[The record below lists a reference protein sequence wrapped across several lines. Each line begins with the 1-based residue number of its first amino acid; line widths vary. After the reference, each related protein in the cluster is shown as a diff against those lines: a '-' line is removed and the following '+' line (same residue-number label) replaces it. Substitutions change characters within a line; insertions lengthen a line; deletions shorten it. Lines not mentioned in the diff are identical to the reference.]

1 MSDSHDAQIALM
13 KFLSGVARKVS
24 ADEHVYV
31 VGGAVRDFVMGR
43 PIKDIDVVVDSIAL
57 SKALGGKKVKD
68 AAWFAEQLTRAIPAH
83 TDFTTN
89 QYGVAILTVKGPWIL
104 DGQDLQGEVI
114 EIANARKESYGGSE
128 GKGFKPHMVE
138 SATIEEDTERREFTF
153 NTLLWRLRDLVTG
166 PEKAEIIDLTG
177 CGLRD
182 LEQGVVRCPRD
193 PDIVFSDDPTR
204 MLRLVKFVGRYG
216 FKVPPDVAASVRRNA
231 VMMANAP
238 WEAIA
243 KLLVHDILDKPYAR
257 RVLPMMKDLGL
268 LKVIAEMVARNS
280 SFHSYLERELRG
292 KPAHL
297 VVDLLTHG
305 LENPTPVK
313 MLTPDQRRRYVDVV
327 RGMEPSDASLFTAA
341 LMQPAVN
348 NNALIAEFALKAQ
361 QRAIIAPTARDAL
374 LNDPSLATDP
384 VGLTQAVREMLSR
397 QVEPTVRTASPSPV
411 RVASRFLRTRVR

>member
-1 MSDSHDAQIALM
+1 
-13 KFLSGVARKVS
+13 
-24 ADEHVYV
+24 
-31 VGGAVRDFVMGR
+31 
-43 PIKDIDVVVDSIAL
+43 
-57 SKALGGKKVKD
+57 
-68 AAWFAEQLTRAIPAH
+68 
-83 TDFTTN
+83 
-89 QYGVAILTVKGPWIL
+89 
-104 DGQDLQGEVI
+104 
-114 EIANARKESYGGSE
+114 
-128 GKGFKPHMVE
+128 
-138 SATIEEDTERREFTF
+138 
-153 NTLLWRLRDLVTG
+153 LWRLRDLATG

-177 CGLRD
+177 CGLSD
-182 LEQGVVRCPRD
+182 LEQGVVQCPRD

-231 VMMANAP
+231 KMMANVP

-268 LKVIAEMVARNS
+268 LEVIAEMVARNS

-297 VVDLLTHG
+297 VADLLTHG

-313 MLTPDQRRRYVDVV
+313 MLTSDQRRRYVDVV

-374 LNDPSLATDP
+374 LDDPSLATDS
-384 VGLTQAVREMLSR
+384 VGLTQVVREMLSR

-411 RVASRFLRTRVR
+411 RVASKFLRTRVR